1 MKNEKLDSLINDLNR
16 AEKVRE
22 EISGMS
28 VKLSDP
34 IEELIDYGLKH
45 SIISNS
51 ADVVYISKNTSDYI
65 TGRVTKMFD
74 EHIEKEKEELKN
86 NSFSQSSDYYKY
98 AGIYESLDELNRKFG
113 TDFNSRCIP
122 EGAIIKRSCR

>member
-1 MKNEKLDSLINDLNR
+1 
-16 AEKVRE
+16 
-22 EISGMS
+22 
-28 VKLSDP
+28 
-34 IEELIDYGLKH
+34 
-45 SIISNS
+45 
-51 ADVVYISKNTSDYI
+51 
-65 TGRVTKMFD
+65 MFD

-122 EGAIIKRSCR
+122 EGAIIKRVCR